1 MVWRAVLPAKI
12 RKNRVCSWGT
22 DLRSAGR
29 LHIMVDIF
37 YGHGFRVAGSS
48 SFSLPFFFFF
58 DTALENDLFFSTTE
72 WDIMAIATALYSLKF
87 S

>member
-1 MVWRAVLPAKI
+1 
-12 RKNRVCSWGT
+12 
-22 DLRSAGR
+22 
-29 LHIMVDIF
+29 MVDIF

-58 DTALENDLFFSTTE
+58 DTPLENDLFFSTTE
-72 WDIMAIATALYSLKF
+72 WDIMAISTALYSPKF